1 MNTFPFFYLDKSS
14 SDLTTSTDPSSS
26 EQSCDTVIYRGPRD
40 DDGTDAESP
49 PVYLPSLNSAD
60 CRAVMSRVLRG
71 STAELPPA
79 KYRSLDRKQARSP
92 RLAVSPAAASPT
104 SSQQSTPVRTLH
116 GRSGSGSTG
125 SLPRNNNTG
134 KMPLC
139 GKVAGYRQPAALGGT
154 SAAASFGH
162 EVPVGGGG
170 LELHHHNSH
179 QQHHHHHHRL
189 SNAGSG
195 LSYRSSR
202 GSDPQQHQHAPKQQ
216 PEVWVDTVPSCDKDV
231 ITHPHPHPSS
241 YIPGY
246 EPYAPGAN
254 GGVAPGYPSE
264 LRGVAPGYNPAELQS
279 LYGYMDEHK
288 KQMIQEWVEGQALA
302 HNHAAPR
309 PGPPPPNL
317 TGLESLAWLEA
328 ASGLAAAANSS
339 SYRVFTQFK
348 MAESSTSSCSEE
360 VSRDCREIITVRGQS
375 YISRL
380 PKY

>member
-1 MNTFPFFYLDKSS
+1 MNTPFFYLDKSS

-79 KYRSLDRKQARSP
+79 KYRSLDRKQGARSP
-92 RLAVSPAAASPT
+92 RLLPVSSSPAASSPT

-125 SLPRNNNTG
+125 SLPRNNTG

-139 GKVAGYRQPAALGGT
+139 GKVAGYRQPATLGGGT

-162 EVPVGGGG
+162 EVSVGGGAI
-170 LELHHHNSH
+170 EFHHHNSH
-179 QQHHHHHHRL
+179 QQHQHHHHRL

-202 GSDPQQHQHAPKQQ
+202 GSDPQQPHTPKKQS
-216 PEVWVDTVPSCDKDV
+216 EVWVDTVPSCDKDV
-231 ITHPHPHPSS
+231 ITHPHPYPSS

-246 EPYAPGAN
+246 EPYAPGGVGAN
-254 GGVAPGYPSE
+254 GGV
-264 LRGVAPGYNPAELQS
+264 VAPGYNPAELQS

-328 ASGLAAAANSS
+328 ASGLAAAANSAN

-360 VSRDCREIITVRGQS
+360 VGRNTQ
-375 YISRL
+375 RL
-380 PKY
+380 Q